1 MVPQHRQSDT
11 EADLRA
17 YLLADRIAFRKQMC
31 TTLCEDPAWSSTAWE
46 QLSTGVDALAGG
58 QPYRLHGFELPPGH
72 WALVHGVNAD
82 WVLGGDD
89 VLRPTSS

>member
-1 MVPQHRQSDT
+1 
-11 EADLRA
+11 
-17 YLLADRIAFRKQMC
+17 
-31 TTLCEDPAWSSTAWE
+31 
-46 QLSTGVDALAGG
+46 LSTGVDALAGG
-58 QPYRLHGFELPPGH
+58 QPYRLHGFELPPGY